1 MSGGDAPAPAG
12 AGVGGAHPPTEAEVA
27 DLVLRML
34 RIGAPPAG
42 ELARANIVEWDSLK
56 HMEIVFAL
64 EDRYG
69 VRFDEAEF
77 QMLVTPAAIAAALRR
92 HLAA

>member
-1 MSGGDAPAPAG
+1 MSAIRNVD
-12 AGVGGAHPPTEAEVA
+12 EADIR
-27 DLVLRML
+27 DLVLRVL
-34 RIGAPPAG
+34 RMRERPPS
-42 ELARANIVEWDSLK
+42 ELLRSAVPAWDSLK

-69 VRFDEAEF
+69 VEFAESEF
-77 QMLVTPAAIAAALRR
+77 AQLASPAAIAQALRR

>member
-1 MSGGDAPAPAG
+1 MSAAAMPSEADVRTLLRTILRTPGEPAVELRRADI
-12 AGVGGAHPPTEAEVA
+12 VA
-27 DLVLRML
+27 
-34 RIGAPPAG
+34 
-42 ELARANIVEWDSLK
+42 WDSLK

-69 VRFDEAEF
+69 VRFEESEF
-77 QMLVTPAAIAAALRR
+77 GALDTSSAITAALRR

>member
-1 MSGGDAPAPAG
+1 MSAIRNVD
-12 AGVGGAHPPTEAEVA
+12 EADIR
-27 DLVLRML
+27 DLVLRVL
-34 RIGAPPAG
+34 RMRERPPSD
-42 ELARANIVEWDSLK
+42 ELLRSAVPAWDSLK

-69 VRFDEAEF
+69 VEFAESEF
-77 QMLVTPAAIAAALRR
+77 AQLASPAAIAQALRR